1 MCISRGTGTPRRA
14 EASLSC
20 GSSTSAT
27 PKTQWTPWT
36 ARCSTGGSFGFRWLD
51 TEGRQTPCTAG
62 EALRQGDTD
71 TDAEAGAVQPV
82 LAVEDVA
89 AAGPGAEAARDPGAA
104 TITAAPGPVP
114 TPDPGPGPSL
124 SPNPEPPGGASQS
137 RPPDLGPV
145 PGPSQGVEPQLPTEG
160 RSRSPGPGPGPNPR
174 VDLNPQGTPEQSLNP
189 NVDAT

>member
-1 MCISRGTGTPRRA
+1 MNENRKQFTCTFSYLKKLLGQLLTKLFL
-14 EASLSC
+14 SLSV
-20 GSSTSAT
+20 
-27 PKTQWTPWT
+27 
-36 ARCSTGGSFGFRWLD
+36 
-51 TEGRQTPCTAG
+51 
-62 EALRQGDTD
+62 
-71 TDAEAGAVQPV
+71 AVQPV

>member
-20 GSSTSAT
+20 ASSTSAT

-62 EALRQGDTD
+62 EALRHGDTD

-89 AAGPGAEAARDPGAA
+89 TAGPGAEAALDLGAA
-104 TITAAPGPVP
+104 TTTAAPGPVP
-114 TPDPGPGPSL
+114 TPGQGPSL
-124 SPNPEPPGGASQS
+124 SPNPEPLGEASQS
-137 RPPDLGPV
+137 RPPDLGPA
-145 PGPSQGVEPQLPTEG
+145 PDLSQGVEPQLPTEG
-160 RSRSPGPGPGPNPR
+160 PGQSRSPGPGPNPR
-174 VDLNPQGTPEQSLNP
+174 VDLNPQRTPEQSLNP
-189 NVDAT
+189 NADAT